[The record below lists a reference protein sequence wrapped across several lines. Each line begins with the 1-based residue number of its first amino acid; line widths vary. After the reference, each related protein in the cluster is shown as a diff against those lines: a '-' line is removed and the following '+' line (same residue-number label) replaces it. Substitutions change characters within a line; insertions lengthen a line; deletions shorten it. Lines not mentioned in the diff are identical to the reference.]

1 MCHAR
6 AILKEKLNDLKA
18 DQANK
23 INIINERRRSVN
35 GLEDELAK
43 VSNNIADVEHALVFL
58 TNIPYNP
65 EGTIDE

>member
-6 AILKEKLNDLKA
+6 AILNEKLNDLKR
-18 DQANK
+18 DQASS
-23 INIINERRRSVN
+23 INLINERRKVIT

-43 VSNNIADVEHALVFL
+43 VSNQIADVEHALGFL
-58 TNIPYNP
+58 INIPYNP